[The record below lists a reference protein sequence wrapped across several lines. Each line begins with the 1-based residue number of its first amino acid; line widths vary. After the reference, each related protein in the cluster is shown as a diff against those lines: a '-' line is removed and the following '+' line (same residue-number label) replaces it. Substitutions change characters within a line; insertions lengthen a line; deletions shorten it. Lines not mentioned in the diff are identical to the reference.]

1 MKFMI
6 IEGSRVMVYRIFYLL
21 IGLLLTMG
29 CSTDL
34 TENSSLKKIK
44 SEITNKLNNEYFYLL
59 KDANGIPNSNGLVL
73 MHSKK
78 DSLLVHPKLVT
89 NLDFTPVWERTTFP
103 IEFLNCQ
110 IVLFIQTDNN
120 ITTSAS
126 IQKITCLWYSSFL
139 N

>member
-73 MHSKK
+73 
-78 DSLLVHPKLVT
+78 SLIH
-89 NLDFTPVWERTTFP
+89 
-103 IEFLNCQ
+103 I
-110 IVLFIQTDNN
+110 
-120 ITTSAS
+120 
-126 IQKITCLWYSSFL
+126 
-139 N
+139 